1 MRARVRVP
9 RVLLLAADR
18 RRGARGG
25 GEKGEGRV
33 RIIEEREGRR
43 SGGGRKTLC
52 LSEARKASS
61 RKNAEGKDTASE
73 KRVRGLSSREK
84 RSPRRSNLYESEEDE
99 EEEKR
104 RGVELAP
111 TRSAKRQSNG
121 KVEAGVGVGT
131 GAETGG
137 SELTV

>member
-1 MRARVRVP
+1 M
-9 RVLLLAADR
+9 
-18 RRGARGG
+18 
-25 GEKGEGRV
+25 

-43 SGGGRKTLC
+43 SGGGRKTLW
-52 LSEARKASS
+52 SEARKASS

-73 KRVRGLSSREK
+73 KRVRGFSFREK

-104 RGVELAP
+104 RGEELAP

-121 KVEAGVGVGT
+121 KVEAGVGA